1 MKEDNDLPLDV
12 RIHPK
17 YPNLYIT
24 ESIVTS
30 QEYIGCIL
38 LFRNPNDKI
47 PIKWCLCLLSV
58 KTSGT
63 QKMITELTE
72 EDFVRMSWGSE
83 RDMERIRQR
92 FTPPRVLQD
101 YNNGLKQRWYEMW
114 KQVWMKHEI
123 DSIRDFLDVKKKM
136 NEMSGVPKDLTTSD
150 TSDDTKL
157 HDIQSQDNTTVD
169 SYFDELPTEKDFHK
183 PVQQPKTIYT
193 KLKDKIKI
201 KLGHKK

>member
-24 ESIVTS
+24 ESIQTS

-47 PIKWCLCLLSV
+47 PIKWCLCLLPV

-63 QKMITELTE
+63 QKMISELND
-72 EDFVRMSWGSE
+72 EDYVRMSWGSE
-83 RDMERIRQR
+83 WDMERIRQR
-92 FTPPRVLQD
+92 FTPPRLFHDQ
-101 YNNGLKQRWYEMW
+101 NNGAKERWYEMW
-114 KQVWMKHEI
+114 KRVWRIHALRSMKELM
-123 DSIRDFLDVKKKM
+123 DMKKKM

-150 TSDDTKL
+150 TSTNDT
-157 HDIQSQDNTTVD
+157 DN
-169 SYFDELPTEKDFHK
+169 PTEKEFHK

-193 KLKDKIKI
+193 KVKDKIKN

>member
-1 MKEDNDLPLDV
+1 MKEDNDLPLDD

-24 ESIVTS
+24 ESIQTS

-38 LFRNPNDKI
+38 LFRNQNDYD
-47 PIKWCLCLLSV
+47 PIKWYLCLLPV

-63 QKMITELTE
+63 QKMITELND
-72 EDFVRMSWGSE
+72 EDFVRMSWGSKW
-83 RDMERIRQR
+83 DMKRIRER
-92 FTPPRVLQD
+92 FTPPRLLQD
-101 YNNGLKQRWYEMW
+101 QNDETKQRWYEMW
-114 KQVWMKHEI
+114 KRVWRIHALQSMKELI
-123 DSIRDFLDVKKKM
+123 DLKKKM
-136 NEMSGVPKDLTTSD
+136 NEPKDLNGSD
-150 TSDDTKL
+150 TSNNDT
-157 HDIQSQDNTTVD
+157 DN
-169 SYFDELPTEKDFHK
+169 PTEKEFHK